1 MRLLFCRYSVL
12 ESEDVTALSTAAGQD
27 TATALRAAANK
38 EAVRASALDL
48 GRLVGTFRCHIE
60 TPPVRIPAAR
70 RGGTYST
77 PPSRAAQ

>member
-1 MRLLFCRYSVL
+1 MLRGKPNLFSKRDIAACAFSFAATPVL

-48 GRLVGTFRCHIE
+48 GRLVGTFRCHF
-60 TPPVRIPAAR
+60 VFLKK
-70 RGGTYST
+70 
-77 PPSRAAQ
+77 